1 MAECIVLGAGM
12 VGVGAALALQQRG
25 NSVVLA
31 DRRAPGE
38 ETSYGN
44 AGIIQV
50 EAVEPYAFPRSPGE
64 IVSAALGLNDQVRWR
79 AGSIHRWALPL
90 TQYFIHSSPEN
101 HRRISA
107 VYSRMI
113 RRAGSDHAPLIEAA
127 GAQAIVRRDG
137 FRQVHRTQ
145 RSFEEAARD
154 AERIAREYGVGTDIE
169 SADQLAASEPNLRRR
184 LAGAVR
190 WTEAWS
196 CSDPG
201 GLVAAYAKLFSARG
215 GSVMRADAYSLVR
228 AGKGWRIDGPEGVV
242 EAENAIVALG
252 PWSGEF
258 LRRFGYRVPLFFKR
272 GYHRHYQGKGPDLPM
287 IDADKGAVVSPMKAG
302 LRLLTGAE
310 LTWLESSPS
319 MHQARHVRRAV
330 GELFELGDPV
340 EARPWYGNRPCM
352 PGMLPVVGRA
362 PRHQGLWLNFG
373 HGHQGF
379 TLGPTTGEMLA
390 RAMEGDGPLPAEL
403 QLMHVA

>member
-1 MAECIVLGAGM
+1 M
-12 VGVGAALALQQRG
+12 VGVGAALALQERG
-25 NSVVLA
+25 HSIVLA

-50 EAVEPYAFPRSPGE
+50 EAVEPYAFPRSPGD
-64 IVSAALGLNDQVRWR
+64 IVSAALGLNNQVRWR
-79 AGSIHRWALPL
+79 AGSMHRWALPL
-90 TQYFIHSSPEN
+90 TRYFINSSPKN

-113 RRAGSDHAPLIEAA
+113 RRASRDHAPLIEAA

-145 RSFEEAARD
+145 RSLEEAARD
-154 AERIAREYGVGTDIE
+154 AERIARDYGVDSEIQSG
-169 SADQLAASEPNLRRR
+169 DQLALSEPNLRRR
-184 LAGAVR
+184 LAGAIH

-201 GLVAAYAKLFSARG
+201 GLVAAYAKLFSERG
-215 GSVMRADAYSLVR
+215 GSVVRADADSLVQT
-228 AGKGWRIDGPEGVV
+228 GKGWRIDGPEGVI

-252 PWSGEF
+252 PWSGE
-258 LRRFGYRVPLFFKR
+258 LLGRFGYRVPMFFKR
-272 GYHRHYQGKGPDLPM
+272 GYHRHYHGKGPDIPM
-287 IDADKGAVVSPMKAG
+287 IDADKGAAVSPMKAG

-310 LTWLESSPS
+310 LTWLDSSPATQ
-319 MHQARHVRRAV
+319 QACHVRRAL

-340 EARPWYGNRPCM
+340 EAQPWHGNRPCM

-362 PRHQGLWLNFG
+362 PRHPGLWLNFG

-390 RAMEGDGPLPAEL
+390 GAIGGDEPLPAEL
-403 QLMHVA
+403 QLVA

>member
-1 MAECIVLGAGM
+1 MAG
-12 VGVGAALALQQRG
+12 VGVALALQKRG
-25 NSVVLA
+25 HSVVLA

-50 EAVEPYAFPRSPGE
+50 EAVEPYAFPRSPRE
-64 IVSAALGLNDQVRWR
+64 IISAALGLNNRVRWR
-79 AGSIHRWALPL
+79 AASMHRWALPL
-90 TQYFIHSSPEN
+90 TNYFINSSPEA
-101 HRRISA
+101 HRRISL

-113 RRAGSDHAPLIEAA
+113 RRASRDHAPLIEAA
-127 GAQAIVRRDG
+127 GAQAIIRRDG

-145 RSFEEAARD
+145 RSFDEAARD
-154 AERIAREYGVGTDIE
+154 AERIARDYGVASVIE
-169 SADQLAASEPNLRRR
+169 SANQIAVSEPNLRRR
-184 LAGAVR
+184 LPGAIR

-201 GLVAAYAKLFSARG
+201 GLVAAYAKLFSERG
-215 GSVMRADAYSLVR
+215 GTIVRADAASLSQQ
-228 AGKGWRIDGPEGVV
+228 GKGWRIDTRKGAI
-242 EAENAIVALG
+242 EAEHAVVALG
-252 PWSGEF
+252 PWSGEL
-258 LRRFGYRVPLFFKR
+258 LRRFGYRVPIFFKR

-287 IDADKGAVVSPMKAG
+287 IDADNGAVVAPMKAG

-310 LTWLESSPS
+310 ITWLDSSPA
-319 MHQARHVRRAV
+319 MHLALHVRRAL
-330 GELFELGDPV
+330 GELFELGDAL
-340 EARPWYGNRPCM
+340 ETQPWHGYRPCM

-362 PRHQGLWLNFG
+362 PRHKGLWLDFG

-390 RAMEGDGPLPAEL
+390 GAMEEDEPLPAEL
-403 QLMHVA
+403 QLPA